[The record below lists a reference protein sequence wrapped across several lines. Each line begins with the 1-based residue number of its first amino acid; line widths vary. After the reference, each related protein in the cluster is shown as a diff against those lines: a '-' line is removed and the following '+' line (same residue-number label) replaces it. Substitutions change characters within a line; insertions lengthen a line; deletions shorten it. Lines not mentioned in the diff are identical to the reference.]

1 MGTERLW
8 SRGKKSSL
16 MLGGW
21 VAWSVG
27 CVQGQLP
34 YLNPHFALIVGS
46 WHSCVLSW
54 IYDYQHISDI
64 RPPTEQ

>member
-46 WHSCVLSW
+46 WRSCVLS
-54 IYDYQHISDI
+54 
-64 RPPTEQ
+64 